1 VSNLGFILVCLFLL
15 LLLGGL
21 VSGSLVPYW
30 GYGYGLGHSGVGV
43 VGVMLI
49 VVFVLALMGRL

>member
-1 VSNLGFILVCLFLL
+1 MSNLGFILVCLFLL

-21 VSGSLVPYW
+21 VGGSVVPYW
-30 GYGYGLGHSGVGV
+30 GYGYGLGLGGVGG
-43 VGVMLI
+43 VGGILI

>member
-15 LLLGGL
+15 LLIGGLGG
-21 VSGSLVPYW
+21 GSVVPYW
-30 GYGYGLGHSGVGV
+30 RYGYGLGLGGVAGVGV
-43 VGVMLI
+43 ILI

>member
-15 LLLGGL
+15 LLIGGLGG
-21 VSGSLVPYW
+21 GSVVPYW
-30 GYGYGLGHSGVGV
+30 GYGYGLGLGGVGGVGV
-43 VGVMLI
+43 ILI

>member
-15 LLLGGL
+15 LLIGGLGG
-21 VSGSLVPYW
+21 GSVVPYW
-30 GYGYGLGHSGVGV
+30 GYGYGLGLGGVAGVGV
-43 VGVMLI
+43 ILI

>member
-15 LLLGGL
+15 LLIGGLGG
-21 VSGSLVPYW
+21 GSVVPYW
-30 GYGYGLGHSGVGV
+30 GYGYGLGLGGVAGVGV
-43 VGVMLI
+43 ILM